1 MPCRYEPS
9 RHLCDLGPYDHLRSM
24 YRLCAF
30 HFKCNVRKL
39 QTVVSPNVY
48 NAMLCI
54 SSFEAHPNF
63 ESTLQLISKGGKKA
77 KGTNFHTQDTFI
89 N

>member
-30 HFKCNVRKL
+30 HFKHNVRKL

-48 NAMLCI
+48 NAMLYI

-63 ESTLQLISKGGKKA
+63 REYIATNQQGRKKA